1 MYIDNN
7 ILYLNEK
14 LQFEDFNEI
23 VNSVDN
29 VEEIIVET
37 NDIHPSIMQLLLT
50 ITKTKKVV
58 ILDEFM
64 RRVPI
69 MSDIIGCINFIQ
81 VVYNGIPFFLS
92 VIHIF

>member
-58 ILDEFM
+58 ILDEFNS
-64 RRVPI
+64 R
-69 MSDIIGCINFIQ
+69 
-81 VVYNGIPFFLS
+81 FFKNLDLFNS
-92 VIHIF
+92 IV

>member
-23 VNSVDN
+23 VNSVDS
-29 VEEIIVET
+29 VEGVIVET
-37 NDIHPSIMQLLLT
+37 NDIHRSIMQLLLT

-58 ILDEFM
+58 ILDEFNS
-64 RRVPI
+64 R
-69 MSDIIGCINFIQ
+69 
-81 VVYNGIPFFLS
+81 FFKNLDL
-92 VIHIF
+92 FN

>member
-58 ILDEFM
+58 ILDEFNS
-64 RRVPI
+64 R
-69 MSDIIGCINFIQ
+69 
-81 VVYNGIPFFLS
+81 FFKNLDL
-92 VIHIF
+92 FN

>member
-7 ILYLNEK
+7 SLYLNEK

-58 ILDEFM
+58 ILDEFNS
-64 RRVPI
+64 R
-69 MSDIIGCINFIQ
+69 
-81 VVYNGIPFFLS
+81 FFKNLDL
-92 VIHIF
+92 FN

>member
-58 ILDEFM
+58 ILDEFNS
-64 RRVPI
+64 R
-69 MSDIIGCINFIQ
+69 
-81 VVYNGIPFFLS
+81 FFKNLDL
-92 VIHIF
+92 FNEYYLYK